1 MFFLWLLTLVLILL
15 ALVFIWWPLWRRRQS
30 DRVALDRNQQNINIF
45 KGRMAELK
53 EEFEE
58 GNLEQATFDE
68 LQKELEQNLLGEVDE
83 KPVATMSSGRALW
96 APISLSLM
104 VPVAAFVMYLQWGA
118 SDRLALPP
126 EPEQAANHPSSN
138 HNDQSM
144 AVQVEKL
151 RSRLESTPDDAQGW
165 FTLGRTYLA
174 LEQFQEA
181 HDAFAT
187 VTQIVGEHAEILSQQ
202 AHSLYMLYGHQMS
215 ADVQALID
223 RSLELDAEDPGTLG
237 LLGIYAY
244 ETGRYVEA
252 IETWQSIIDSERPNV
267 NRQGMQSAIDQALQQ
282 LAQQGIDYQP
292 TAVADGRAD
301 DSADNN
307 SDNNSDNNADN
318 NADNPA
324 LASLRVEVTLSPEL
338 VGRTQPNQ
346 VVFIYAQA
354 AQGPRMPL
362 AVAKMKV
369 SDLPARVTL
378 DDSMAMGPMA
388 KLSSVDQ
395 VQIKATVTQS
405 GTPGAKSG
413 DLLGTFGPVVVAGHD
428 SLIQINI
435 DQIVQ

>member
-1 MFFLWLLTLVLILL
+1 MFFFWLLTVVLILL
-15 ALVFIWWPLWRRRQS
+15 TLVFIWWPLWRRRQS

-58 GNLEQATFDE
+58 GNLEQSTFDE
-68 LQKELEQNLLGEVDE
+68 LQKELEQNLLGEVDD
-83 KPVATMSSGRALW
+83 KPVREVSSGRALW
-96 APISLSLM
+96 APISMSLM
-104 VPVAAFVMYLQWGA
+104 VPVAAFVLYLQWGA
-118 SDRLALPP
+118 SDRLAMEP
-126 EPEQAANHPSSN
+126 EPEQTANHPPSN
-138 HNDQSM
+138 HNGQGM
-144 AVQVEKL
+144 AAQVEKL
-151 RSRLESTPDDAQGW
+151 RSRLQTTPDDSQGW

-174 LEQFQEA
+174 LEQYQEA

-202 AHSLYMLYGHQMS
+202 AHSLYLLYGHQMT

-223 RSLELDAEDPGTLG
+223 RCLELDAEDPGTLG

-252 IETWQSIIDSERPNV
+252 IETWQTVIASDRPNV
-267 NRQGMQSAIDQALQQ
+267 NRQGLQSAIDQAKQQ

-292 TAVADGRAD
+292 TTVSDVKSDSQAVA
-301 DSADNN
+301 
-307 SDNNSDNNADN
+307 
-318 NADNPA
+318 
-324 LASLRVEVTLSPEL
+324 SLSVEVTLAPEL
-338 VGRTQPNQ
+338 LGRTQPDQ

-354 AQGPRMPL
+354 VQGPKMPL

-369 SDLPARVTL
+369 SDLPVRVTL

-405 GTPGAKSG
+405 GTPGAKPG
-413 DLLGTFGPVVVAGHD
+413 DLLGMFGPVIVAGHD